1 MLIIKQSLLLF
12 SLFFLFSMNVL
23 AVEDDNFVENI
34 DIIYIDEMNEVKQRL
49 LDWVSIWSQGDYVT
63 YLKFY
68 VTNYAPRGVSHRQW
82 KINRKQRVNKKK
94 QIRINVLLEDISM
107 NGEADRA
114 ETVFWQDYKSNNY
127 RDKVRKK
134 IIWIRNNSVWLIKQ
148 EITLNGKLY

>member
-12 SLFFLFSMNVL
+12 SLTFLFNMNVL

-34 DIIYIDEMNEVKQRL
+34 DIIYIDEMNKVKQRL
-49 LDWVSIWSQGDYVT
+49 LDWVSNWSQGDYVT

-94 QIRINVLLEDISM
+94 HIQINVLLEDILM

-134 IIWIRNNSVWLIKQ
+134 IIWVKSHSVWLIKQ
-148 EITLNGKLY
+148 EMTLNGKLH